1 MLISE
6 FENLSETAGKKMSF
20 KSGMQGL
27 QDVFTIALMVVLIF
41 AVFYSQLDLIYKVG
55 IGVLVISIVFLTSIA
70 GQLLR
75 QIREEEK
82 KRF

>member
-6 FENLSETAGKKMSF
+6 FENSSETAENKMSF
-20 KSGMQGL
+20 KLGMQGL
-27 QDVFTIALMVVLIF
+27 QEVFTIALMVVFIF

-70 GQLLR
+70 GQLLK

-82 KRF
+82 RQF

>member
-20 KSGMQGL
+20 KSGMQGF